1 MARPAATTHCIAALT
16 LLCAAA
22 TSAFPQSTLTLTG
35 AGPNSLAGIYIGP
48 YTVTI
53 DGVPTQ
59 AICDDYETET
69 YFNTPWTAN
78 VSTLADGLT
87 GKKFAN
93 QADALTKYKEVAWL
107 SLQLFN
113 PVSTCAPGFAC
124 GAGSNNTADIQF
136 AIWQVFDSPTPISTL
151 TDPDQ
156 SNAYAWLKAAED
168 QKLNNFSSLG
178 DLSSY
183 SFYTPN
189 PLNASQ
195 EFIVKTPEASAL
207 ALLGIDL
214 SAVGGL
220 LLVFHRRSSIRRSM
234 QA

>member
-1 MARPAATTHCIAALT
+1 MALAFFSAASI
-16 LLCAAA
+16 
-22 TSAFPQSTLTLTG
+22 AFPAVTMELTG
-35 AGPNSLAGIYIGP
+35 AGPNSLVGVYIGP

-53 DGVPTQ
+53 EGVPTQ

-87 GKKFAN
+87 GKKFAG

-124 GAGSNNTADIQF
+124 GAGTNNTADIQF
-136 AIWQVFDSPTPISTL
+136 AIWQVFDSPIPIGTL
-151 TDPDQ
+151 TDPDK

-168 QKLNNFSSLG
+168 QKLTNFSSLG
-178 DLSSY
+178 DLSQY
-183 SFYTPN
+183 AFYTPN
-189 PLNASQ
+189 PLNISQ
-195 EFIVKTPEASAL
+195 EFIVKTPEGSAL

-220 LLVFHRRSSIRRSM
+220 LLVFRHRSLNHRSTE
-234 QA
+234 A

>member
-35 AGPNSLAGIYIGP
+35 AGPNSLAGVYIGP

-87 GKKFAN
+87 G
-93 QADALTKYKEVAWL
+93 
-107 SLQLFN
+107 
-113 PVSTCAPGFAC
+113 
-124 GAGSNNTADIQF
+124 
-136 AIWQVFDSPTPISTL
+136 
-151 TDPDQ
+151 
-156 SNAYAWLKAAED
+156 
-168 QKLNNFSSLG
+168 
-178 DLSSY
+178 
-183 SFYTPN
+183 
-189 PLNASQ
+189 
-195 EFIVKTPEASAL
+195 
-207 ALLGIDL
+207 
-214 SAVGGL
+214 
-220 LLVFHRRSSIRRSM
+220 
-234 QA
+234 